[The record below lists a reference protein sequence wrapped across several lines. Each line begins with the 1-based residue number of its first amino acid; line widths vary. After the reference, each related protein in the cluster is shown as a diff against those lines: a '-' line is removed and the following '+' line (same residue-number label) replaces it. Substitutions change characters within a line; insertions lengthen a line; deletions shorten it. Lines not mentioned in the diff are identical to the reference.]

1 MSESST
7 GAATVDAAELLA
19 LLAQAEQ
26 QAREDDRHA
35 ADYRGGAVDAYLHAQ
50 DLVRGLVGWPVEQKP
65 IIDQP

>member
-1 MSESST
+1 MDDDSS
-7 GAATVDAAELLA
+7 GDATVDAAALLA

-35 ADYRGGAVDAYLHAQ
+35 AGYRDGAVDAYLHAQ
-50 DLVRGLVGWPVEQKP
+50 DLVRGLVGWPVEPKP